1 MWSTVIRLLLYLY
14 IGILAMP
21 NIPKENLKDITVSSK
36 VVGYILMLIMNVV
49 MWYMTIK
56 LVLWVF

>member
-1 MWSTVIRLLLYLY
+1 MKTVIRLFLYLY

-21 NIPKENLKDITVSSK
+21 TIPKEKLKDITISSK
-36 VVGYILMLIMNVV
+36 VVGYILMLIINVV
-49 MWYMTIK
+49 MWIMTIK